1 MLDETLLGDIY
12 EAAHIP
18 EAWPSLLDRLS
29 QMTGAWG
36 GMLFTATPE
45 ATRWTASEATTAFFD
60 AFLAAGWMAQNPLVE
75 RGVRRDH
82 AGFLT
87 DLDLFTDEEIDRE
100 PMYADMRRLGGGWHL
115 GTAIAV
121 PNGDTLVVNIERR
134 HGQGPF
140 SRAQAEHLDHY
151 RPHLARAALLAARYS
166 RLRFEATVGDL
177 GALGL
182 AAAALS
188 FSGKILAANNHF
200 VKHMPALFQDG
211 PSGLAITHSP
221 ADASLRTVLENGRTA
236 PNAMQGASIPLPAGI
251 DGQAAIVHLV
261 PVLGNA
267 RDVFARTAC
276 LAVVTP
282 LDADR
287 VPDARLVQ
295 GLFDL
300 TPAEARIAR
309 DVARGLNVPTLA
321 QQTGVSANTVRSQL
335 KAVFAKTG
343 TRRQSEL
350 AALLNGI
357 VLLSGQADQA

>member
-1 MLDETLLGDIY
+1 
-12 EAAHIP
+12 
-18 EAWPSLLDRLS
+18 
-29 QMTGAWG
+29 
-36 GMLFTATPE
+36 
-45 ATRWTASEATTAFFD
+45 
-60 AFLAAGWMAQNPLVE
+60 
-75 RGVRRDH
+75 
-82 AGFLT
+82 
-87 DLDLFTDEEIDRE
+87 
-100 PMYADMRRLGGGWHL
+100 
-115 GTAIAV
+115 
-121 PNGDTLVVNIERR
+121 
-134 HGQGPF
+134 
-140 SRAQAEHLDHY
+140 
-151 RPHLARAALLAARYS
+151 
-166 RLRFEATVGDL
+166 
-177 GALGL
+177 
-182 AAAALS
+182 
-188 FSGKILAANNHF
+188 
-200 VKHMPALFQDG
+200 MPALFQDG

-321 QQTGVSANTVRSQL
+321 QQTGVSVNTVRSQL

>member
-1 MLDETLLGDIY
+1 MLDEKLLGDIY

-18 EAWPSLLDRLS
+18 EAWPVLLDRLS
-29 QMTGAWG
+29 QLTGAWG

-60 AFLAAGWMAQNPLVE
+60 AFLAAGWMAKNPLVE

-87 DLDLFTDEEIDRE
+87 DLDLFTHEELDQE

-121 PNGDTLVVNIERR
+121 PNGDTLVVNIERQ

-140 SRAQAEHLDHY
+140 SRAQAEQLDYY

-166 RLRFEATVGDL
+166 QLRFEATVSDL
-177 GALGL
+177 EALGL

-188 FSGKILAANNHF
+188 FQGKVLAANSLFAQHI
-200 VKHMPALFQDG
+200 PALFQDRPYGLVVNHG
-211 PSGLAITHSP
+211 PADTGLRAALEGARKSP
-221 ADASLRTVLENGRTA
+221 A
-236 PNAMQGASIPLPAGI
+236 AMQGASIPIPAGVNH
-251 DGQAAIVHLV
+251 GQAAILHLV

-267 RDVFARTAC
+267 RDIFARTAC
-276 LAVVTP
+276 LAVVTS
-282 LDADR
+282 LDTDR
-287 VPDARLVQ
+287 VPDVRLVQ

-321 QQTGVSANTVRSQL
+321 AQTGVSANTVRSQL

-343 TRRQSEL
+343 TGRQSEL

-357 VLLSGQADQA
+357 VVLPDKD

>member
-1 MLDETLLGDIY
+1 MLDENLLGDIY

-18 EAWPSLLDRLS
+18 ESWPSLLDRLS
-29 QMTGAWG
+29 QLTEAWG

-45 ATRWTASEATTAFFD
+45 TTRWTASQATTAFFD
-60 AFLAAGWMAQNPLVE
+60 QFLANGWMAKNPLVE

-87 DLDLFTDEEIDRE
+87 DLDLFTDEELEAE

-134 HGQGPF
+134 HDQGPF
-140 SRAQAEHLDHY
+140 SRAQAEQLDHY
-151 RPHLARAALLAARYS
+151 RPHLARAALLAGRYS
-166 RLRFEATVGDL
+166 QLRFEATVGDL
-177 GALGL
+177 EALGL

-188 FSGKILAANNHF
+188 FRGKVLAANNSF
-200 VKHMPALFQDG
+200 VEHIPTLFQDG
-211 PSGLAITHSP
+211 PYGLVVTHPP
-221 ADASLRTVLENGRTA
+221 ADASLRTVLERARTE
-236 PNAMQGASIPLPAGI
+236 PNATRGASIPIPARASGR
-251 DGQAAIVHLV
+251 AAILHLV

-267 RDVFARTAC
+267 RDVFTRTAC

-282 LDADR
+282 LDSDR
-287 VPDARLVQ
+287 VPDAQLVQ

-309 DVARGLNVPTLA
+309 DVARGLNVPTVA
-321 QQTGVSANTVRSQL
+321 EQTGLSPHTVRSQL
-335 KAVFAKTG
+335 HAVFAKTG
-343 TRRQSEL
+343 TGRQSEL

-357 VLLSGQADQA
+357 VLLSNKD